1 MWKRL
6 RSAIA
11 YIFVIG
17 FIFSF
22 GYASN
27 EIVGFYATASRTPDA
42 STGRTFP
49 FQLHGIV
56 YVQPHQGEQIYG
68 LLLVAA
74 LCFIAAII
82 THPRIW
88 EAE

>member
-1 MWKRL
+1 MRKRF

-11 YIFVIG
+11 YIFVLG
-17 FIFSF
+17 FFLSF

-42 STGRTFP
+42 PTGRTFP
-49 FQLHGIV
+49 FQLHGTV
-56 YVQPHQGEQIYG
+56 YVQPHQGEQVYG

-74 LCFIAAII
+74 LCFIAAFI

-88 EAE
+88 EVE